1 MKKKLFI
8 LVGCAGTGKSTWVK
22 NHIRTLEGTSAAVSR
37 DAIRFSLVGEDEEY
51 FSKETQVFHQYVKE
65 LKDSLY
71 LNDNTIADATQIN
84 EMSRNKLLRALGSS
98 LKDVEI
104 NAIVFKNDLDTI
116 KAQNEERKGTR
127 AYVPVEQIKRMYT
140 QLTVP
145 TFEEGFDK
153 IYFYNPKK
161 TNIKYTIIEK
171 EKK

>member
-1 MKKKLFI
+1 
-8 LVGCAGTGKSTWVK
+8 
-22 NHIRTLEGTSAAVSR
+22 
-37 DAIRFSLVGEDEEY
+37 
-51 FSKETQVFHQYVKE
+51 
-65 LKDSLY
+65 
-71 LNDNTIADATQIN
+71 
-84 EMSRNKLLRALGSS
+84 MSRNKLLRALDSS

-153 IYFYNPKK
+153 IYVYNPYKEGV
-161 TNIKYTIIEK
+161 KYTIFEK
-171 EKK
+171 E